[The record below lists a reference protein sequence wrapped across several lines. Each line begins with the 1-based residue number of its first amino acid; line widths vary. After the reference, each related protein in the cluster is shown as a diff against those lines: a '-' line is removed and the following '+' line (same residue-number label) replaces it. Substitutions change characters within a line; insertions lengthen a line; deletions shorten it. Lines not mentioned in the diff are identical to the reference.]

1 MCPDRTD
8 TVVTELDIWKSSDL
22 LERKSNKMEPDFD
35 KLVSSLTKQQQR
47 RHDLEVS
54 IKKADARKKAVD
66 GELVAMRSKDETL
79 SRQLPE
85 LEKEIVHYSALCAS
99 KQADLRQ
106 LQNGC
111 SKLEGNLA
119 STKEKVSL
127 LQERNEREHSEN
139 ASFHADVAKKLN
151 DNLANLERACDAT
164 TA

>member
-1 MCPDRTD
+1 MYPDRTD

-35 KLVSSLTKQQQR
+35 KLVSRLTKQQQR

-54 IKKADARKKAVD
+54 IKKVDARKKAVD
-66 GELVAMRSKDETL
+66 GELIAMRSKDETL

-85 LEKEIVHYSALCAS
+85 MEKEIVHYNALCAS

-127 LQERNEREHSEN
+127 LEERNEREHSEN

>member
-1 MCPDRTD
+1 
-8 TVVTELDIWKSSDL
+8 
-22 LERKSNKMEPDFD
+22 MEPDFD
-35 KLVSSLTKQQQR
+35 KLVSCLTKQQQR

-54 IKKADARKKAVD
+54 IKKADARKKAMD
-66 GELVAMRSKDETL
+66 GELIAMRSKDETL

-85 LEKEIVHYSALCAS
+85 MEKEIVHYNALCAS

-127 LQERNEREHSEN
+127 LEERNEREHSEN

>member
-1 MCPDRTD
+1 
-8 TVVTELDIWKSSDL
+8 
-22 LERKSNKMEPDFD
+22 MEPDFD
-35 KLVSSLTKQQQR
+35 KLVASLTKQQQR
-47 RHDLEVS
+47 RYDLEVS

-66 GELVAMRSKDETL
+66 GELIAMRSKEETL

-85 LEKEIVHYSALCAS
+85 LEKEIIHYNALCAS

-119 STKEKVSL
+119 SVKEKVSL
-127 LQERNEREHSEN
+127 LQERNKREN
-139 ASFHADVAKKLN
+139 AANTSFHSDVTEKLN
-151 DNLANLERACDAT
+151 NNLTILGRACDES